1 MVQQKQSAVLA
12 ADIVGY
18 TRLMHQNEE
27 ATLADLKSLRSTV
40 FNPEVEGCRGAVI
53 KSMGDGWLVAFD
65 AVTDAITCARSIQ
78 RALRGHPRFRLRIGV
93 HFGSV
98 TIEDEDIFGDA
109 VNLASR
115 LQDAAEA
122 GGILLSEQ
130 AIREAGP
137 DLAMAFSNQGPQR
150 FKNIDEAITVF
161 RWNPARAG
169 SGGTGQPLEPPAI
182 AVLPFDNLST
192 DPEGEILSDGLSE
205 DIITTLSKIPQ
216 LKVIARNS
224 TFTYKGQP
232 VDIRKVGKEQS
243 ADYVLEGSIRKAGT
257 RLRITAQLIDT
268 NSGHHVWADRY
279 DRDLDDIFELQDE
292 ISLRVATELQVEL
305 LEGEM
310 ARLKGSG
317 TRDLRA
323 WYQQVRA
330 FACTREI
337 SKPSIAEAER
347 YALEAHR
354 LDPGYAAPLC
364 TLGFVKTVES
374 RQRFTDTPE
383 LSARQARDYAHKALE
398 LDPHSA
404 DAYAILGFVHALE
417 GHHDLA
423 IDEFHT
429 ALSLNPNHA
438 DVAMRLSITLSFAG
452 RAEEAIHYAQRSIL
466 LSPRYP
472 GFYAGIL
479 GMAHRLAGNYME
491 AIDAFQDYSRRTPGF
506 GHLDLAL
513 TYAQLGDFDTAAQE
527 AQLALKAKP
536 DFTISRWAMTQIYAD
551 PAQLEHEK
559 ELLRRAGFPD

>member
-1 MVQQKQSAVLA
+1 MQQKQSAVLA

-18 TRLMHQNEE
+18 TRLMHQDEA

-40 FNPEVEGCRGAVI
+40 FNPQVKGCHGALI
-53 KSMGDGWLVAFD
+53 KSMGDGWLVTFD
-65 AVTDAITCARSIQ
+65 AVPDAISCARTIQ
-78 RALRGHPRFRLRIGV
+78 RALRGHPRFRLRIGI
-93 HFGSV
+93 HFGAV

-109 VNLASR
+109 VNLAAR
-115 LQDAAEA
+115 LQEAAEA

-137 DLAMAFSNQGPQR
+137 DLAAAFSNQGPQR
-150 FKNIDEAITVF
+150 FKNVDDAITVY
-161 RWNPARAG
+161 RWNPAPAG
-169 SGGTGQPLEPPAI
+169 GSRTGKPLKPPAV
-182 AVLPFDNLST
+182 AVLPFDNLSS

-216 LKVIARNS
+216 LRVIARNS
-224 TFTYKGQP
+224 TFTYKGQA

-243 ADYVLEGSIRKAGT
+243 ADYVLEGSTRKAGN
-257 RLRITAQLIDT
+257 RLRITAQLIDAQ
-268 NSGHHVWADRY
+268 SGHHVWADRY

-323 WYQQVRA
+323 WYQQIRA

-337 SKPSIAEAER
+337 SKQSFAEAKR

-364 TLGFVKTVES
+364 TLGFVKTVEA
-374 RQRFTDTPE
+374 RHLFTDTPAV
-383 LSARQARDYAHKALE
+383 SAGQARDYAHKALE

-404 DAYAILGFVHALE
+404 DAYAVLGFVHAIE

-423 IDEFHT
+423 VDEFHT

-452 RAEEAIHYAQRSIL
+452 RAEEAIHYAQRAIQ
-466 LSPRYP
+466 LSPHYP

-479 GMAHRLAGNYME
+479 GMAHRLAGNHMD

-506 GHLDLAL
+506 GHMDLAL
-513 TYAQLGDFDTAAQE
+513 TYAELGDFGTAAKE
-527 AQLALKAKP
+527 AQLALKARP
-536 DFTISRWAMTQIYAD
+536 DFTITHWAGTQIYAD
-551 PAQLEHEK
+551 PAQLDHEK
-559 ELLRRAGFPD
+559 DLLRKAGFPE